1 MVLACPPSMSDDIT
15 TFVPDDPR
23 FVPGKKA
30 QQTAV
35 AVLRALAPRADEIT
49 NGVDDEVTF
58 RDCGANFESVA
69 CPKCRR
75 EIDLQIW
82 QSWMSDDSTDGGGFR
97 LASFATPCCA
107 LSVTLNDLAYTL
119 PQAFSRYHLSARN
132 AGRKFSAASITKLE
146 QALGCR
152 LRVVRQH
159 I

>member
-1 MVLACPPSMSDDIT
+1 MSDDIT
-15 TFVPDDPR
+15 TFVPADPR

-30 QQTAV
+30 QRAAATM
-35 AVLRALAPRADEIT
+35 LRELAPRADEISS
-49 NGVDDEVTF
+49 GVDDEVTF

-75 EIDLQIW
+75 EIDLEIW
-82 QSWMSDDSTDGGGFR
+82 QTWMSEDSSDEGGFR

-107 LSVTLNDLAYTL
+107 VGVTLNDLVYTL

-132 AGRKFSAASITKLE
+132 VGRKFSAASIKKLE
-146 QALGCR
+146 QVLGCR

>member
-1 MVLACPPSMSDDIT
+1 MSDDIT
-15 TFVPDDPR
+15 TFVPEDPR

-30 QQTAV
+30 WQAAV
-35 AVLRALAPRADEIT
+35 AMLRELAPRADEIT
-49 NGVDDEVTF
+49 SGVDDEVLF

-75 EIDLQIW
+75 EIDLELW
-82 QSWMSDDSTDGGGFR
+82 QEWMSQDSSDGGGFR
-97 LASFATPCCA
+97 LASFSTPCCA
-107 LSVTLNDLAYTL
+107 LAVTLNDLVYAL

-146 QALGCR
+146 EVLGCR
-152 LRVVRQH
+152 LRVVQQH

>member
-1 MVLACPPSMSDDIT
+1 MSDDIT
-15 TFVPDDPR
+15 TLVPEDPR

-30 QQTAV
+30 QRTAV
-35 AVLRALAPRADEIT
+35 TVLRELAPRADEIT
-49 NGVDDEVTF
+49 SGVDDEVLF
-58 RDCGANFESVA
+58 RDCGGNFESVA

-75 EIDLQIW
+75 EIDLEIW

-107 LSVTLNDLAYTL
+107 LGVTLNDLVYTL
-119 PQAFSRYHLSARN
+119 PQAFSRYYLSARN
-132 AGRKFSAASITKLE
+132 VERRFSAASITKLE
-146 QALGCR
+146 RVLGCR